1 MGQLGHAILL
11 LDLGVCLYSVIASIY
26 GARTRRS
33 DWVDSGR
40 RAVYCRAALS
50 VIAFAILELAFL
62 RNEFSFKVVA
72 STSSTTIPTFYKL
85 TAPWSSQQGSLL
97 LWVTLSSLWSS
108 LVLFITRKRLR
119 EIAPYATAVL
129 MGMAGFFAALAA
141 FAANPFATTA
151 AGQTPNNGAGLDPL
165 LMHPS
170 MMFHPPMLYSGYT
183 LMAIPFAFAIGALIT
198 GKLGSE
204 WIRDTRRFALGAWLF
219 LGVGV
224 VLGARW
230 SYTELGWGGYWG
242 WDAVENAALMPWLM
256 ITAFIHSIQI
266 QEKRGM
272 LKVWN
277 VSLVLL
283 AGTLAI
289 FGTFLVRSG
298 VLDSIHAF
306 GASTLG
312 VPFVILLGIMAIGSI
327 GLILYRREGL
337 RTEHRIDSLLS
348 REAMFLLQ
356 NLVLVAMVFVI
367 FWITLFPL
375 ISDALTG
382 TKVSVGPPAFTP
394 FIVPLALILVVL
406 AGAGPMISWRRATI
420 ANLKQHFV
428 FPVAFGLVITL
439 LLVLLTNADT
449 KPLALAMFGFGAFLM
464 ASVAQEMYSGTA
476 ARRAMTKDVWP
487 VAFVSLIRRNRR
499 RYGGYIAH
507 FGLAVMLIGVAA
519 SSSFQHSRN
528 ATLRPGQSV
537 SNDGYVFRYVR
548 PIATTSAERVSFGA
562 VLDVTKG
569 SKQVTTLRTEQ
580 SFYPSTSSSD
590 GIISRFFDS
599 SNADSTIGLD
609 AGPLRD
615 IWTVASA
622 NLQPLAADIT
632 KGDKLFAGYMNSLIR
647 KTDQEHVSAAEQT
660 AAINA
665 SGIYTLRD
673 ELVTEIVGQYT
684 KHGYPVQFLLIVAPL
699 VTWLWLGAFIIALG
713 GLIAMWPA
721 PLAVRRR
728 SPAVSRSRA
737 ARELV

>member
-1 MGQLGHAILL
+1 MAQLGSAILL
-11 LDLGVCLYSVIASIY
+11 LDLGVCLYAVIASVY
-26 GARTRRS
+26 GARTRQS

-40 RAVYCRAALS
+40 RAVYCLAGLS
-50 VIAFAILELAFL
+50 VIAFAILEIAFI
-62 RNEFSFKVVA
+62 RNDFSFKVVA
-72 STSSTTIPTFYKL
+72 DTSSTTIPTFYKL

-151 AGQTPNNGAGLDPL
+151 PAQTPSNGAGLDPL

-204 WIRDTRRFALGAWLF
+204 WIRDTRRFALAAWLF
-219 LGVGV
+219 LGVGI

-327 GLILYRREGL
+327 GLILYRRDGL

-375 ISDALTG
+375 ISAAITG

-394 FIVPLALILVVL
+394 FIVPLALALVVL
-406 AGAGPMISWRRATI
+406 AGAGPMISWRRATL
-420 ANLKQHFV
+420 ANLKKHFV
-428 FPVAFGLVITL
+428 FPVAFGVVVTVL
-439 LLVLLTNADT
+439 LLTLTNAGT

-476 ARRAMTKDVWP
+476 ARRAVTKDIWP
-487 VAFVSLIRRNRR
+487 VAWLGLVRRNRR

-537 SNDGYVFRYVR
+537 SNDGYIFHYVR
-548 PIATTSAERVSFGA
+548 PIAVTSAERVSFGA
-562 VLDVTKG
+562 VIDVTKG
-569 SKQVTTLRTEQ
+569 GKQVTTLRTEQ
-580 SFYPSTSSSD
+580 SFYPSTSSSV
-590 GIISRFFDS
+590 GIIGRFFDS
-599 SNADSTIGLD
+599 ANADSTIGLD

-615 IWTVASA
+615 IWTVAAA
-622 NLQPLAADIT
+622 NLQPLAADIN
-632 KGDKLFAGYMNSLIR
+632 KGDKLFAGYMNSLLA
-647 KTDQEHVSAAEQT
+647 KTTHMT
-660 AAINA
+660 ATQQNTYIDD
-665 SGIYTLRD
+665 SGIYALRD
-673 ELVTEIVGQYT
+673 EAVNGIVSQYT
-684 KHGYPVQFLLIVAPL
+684 KHRYPIQFLLIVAPL
-699 VTWLWLGAFIIALG
+699 VTWLWAGAFIIALG
-713 GLIAMWPA
+713 GLISMWPA

-728 SPAVSRSRA
+728 SPSVSRSRA

>member
-1 MGQLGHAILL
+1 MAQLGRAILL
-11 LDLGVCLYSVIASIY
+11 LDLGVCVYSVVASIY
-26 GARTRRS
+26 GARSRQS

-40 RAVYCRAALS
+40 RAVYCLGALS
-50 VIAFAILELAFL
+50 VIAFAILEIAFL

-97 LWVTLSSLWSS
+97 LWVTLSSIWSS

-151 AGQTPNNGAGLDPL
+151 PAQTPSNGAGLDPL

-312 VPFVILLGIMAIGSI
+312 VPFVILLAVMAIGSI
-327 GLILYRREGL
+327 GLILYRRDGL

-382 TKVSVGPPAFTP
+382 TKVSVGAPAFTP

-406 AGAGPMISWRRATI
+406 AGAGPMISWRRATL

-428 FPVAFGLVITL
+428 FPVAFGVVVT
-439 LLVLLTNADT
+439 LVLVALTNADT
-449 KPLALAMFGFGAFLM
+449 KPLALAMFGFGSFLM
-464 ASVAQEMYSGTA
+464 ASVAQEIYSGSA

-487 VAFVSLIRRNRR
+487 VAFVSLVRRNRR

-537 SNDGYVFRYVR
+537 SNDGYVFHYVR

-562 VLDVTKG
+562 VIDVTKRG
-569 SKQVTTLRTEQ
+569 KQVTTLRTEQ

-615 IWTVASA
+615 VWTVASA

-632 KGDKLFAGYMNSLIR
+632 KGDKLFAGYMNTLLA
-647 KTDQEHVSAAEQT
+647 KTTHMSAAQQDT
-660 AAINA
+660 YIND

-673 ELVTEIVGQYT
+673 QLVNEIVGQYT

-713 GLIAMWPA
+713 GLISMWPA